1 MLRYVSDKE
10 MIDFNKLN
18 GFSEEVEE
26 LLKMYTH
33 MPDVRAEAIAQS
45 VQQKIELL
53 QLFCQ
58 GKKIWK
64 REMYW

>member
-1 MLRYVSDKE
+1 